1 LHTASL
7 CYYPPET
14 IFILNSSADIFIRP
28 SQECSKNAT
37 LAAEQLFIHR
47 NTLNY
52 RIKKIEELTGLGLDN
67 HNVVQCLMDS
77 FRIETLLNLKKG
89 K

>member
-1 LHTASL
+1 VLH
-7 CYYPPET
+7 ET
-14 IFILNSSADIFIRP
+14 LKKYL
-28 SQECSKNAT
+28 ECSKNAT
-37 LAAEQLFIHR
+37 VAAEQLFIHR

-52 RIKKIEELTGLGLDN
+52 RIKKIEELTGLDLDN